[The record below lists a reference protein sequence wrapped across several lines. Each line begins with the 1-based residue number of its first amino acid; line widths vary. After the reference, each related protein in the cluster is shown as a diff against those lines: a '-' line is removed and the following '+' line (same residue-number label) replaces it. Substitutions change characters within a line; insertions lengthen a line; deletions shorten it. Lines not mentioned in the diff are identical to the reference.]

1 MGKSKAGT
9 NKNAAAFR
17 SAFSTAEWGSVPEHI
32 RSKVDAALSKAKA
45 AAPNVEGAEKILT
58 ALEKKYF
65 DLVWLARKRPEDTI
79 AADAVARVRLEYPDE
94 VSRLGGEHGDWEHG
108 FNSGCLAAFRL
119 ALGLLGK
126 KDDADMAVEEFPFLD
141 T

>member
-1 MGKSKAGT
+1 MAKKKAAQNKPESKA
-9 NKNAAAFR
+9 
-17 SAFSTAEWGSVPEHI
+17 V
-32 RSKVDAALSKAKA
+32 
-45 AAPNVEGAEKILT
+45 PNVEGAEKILT

-65 DLVWLARKRPEDTI
+65 DLVWLARKRPEDGM

-94 VSRLGGEHGDWEHG
+94 AERLGGEHGDWEHG

-119 ALGLLGK
+119 ALGLLG
-126 KDDADMAVEEFPFLD
+126 DREESEMAISDFPFLD

>member
-1 MGKSKAGT
+1 MAKKKAVQ
-9 NKNAAAFR
+9 KKPAAVPNA
-17 SAFSTAEWGSVPEHI
+17 
-32 RSKVDAALSKAKA
+32 
-45 AAPNVEGAEKILT
+45 EGADKILT

-65 DLVWLARKRPEDTI
+65 DLVWLARKRPEDAI

-94 VSRLGGEHGDWEHG
+94 VERLGGEHGDWEHG

-119 ALGLLGK
+119 AIGLLGNNEE
-126 KDDADMAVEEFPFLD
+126 AEFAVQEFPFLD